1 MRLFFL
7 KYGAIVL
14 GIFIANAFASTTNP
28 SVLMEAVIANKGVG
42 CEITLPQTLLR
53 FKPLQANQLKGTVQT
68 YEIQPLMVRLA
79 CVNETQILQP
89 KLTLQGVTPYPTDS
103 YKVIFLDEKIN
114 GIGFMVRQT
123 TDGKPI
129 SLADFYRPDVAIGN
143 TTTVVSLN
151 SLTPDNQYQSEST
164 LWVGM
169 VGPFQ
174 STIIAGRFQAS
185 LMLNVIFE

>member
-1 MRLFFL
+1 
-7 KYGAIVL
+7 
-14 GIFIANAFASTTNP
+14 
-28 SVLMEAVIANKGVG
+28 MEAVIANKGVG

-151 SLTPDNQYQSEST
+151 SLTPDNQYQREST

>member
-1 MRLFFL
+1 
-7 KYGAIVL
+7 
-14 GIFIANAFASTTNP
+14 
-28 SVLMEAVIANKGVG
+28 MEAVIANKGVG

-53 FKPLQANQLKGTVQT
+53 FKPLQANQLKGAVQT

-123 TDGKPI
+123 TDGKTI